1 MKSVSTVSSIEFD
14 IRQWAAWAP
23 GIETHEQWR
32 SWAEAP
38 FVPSGD
44 QVPDVSG
51 IPAMQRRRLNRL
63 TRMAFHVVDCID
75 HAAELPQIYCSRHGD
90 LLRSTEL
97 LQQIAQQEPLSSMN
111 LGLSVHNAVAGNISI
126 LQNNTQPMTSVA
138 AGVDGIACAMI
149 EAVMQS
155 ADTKQ
160 DVILLVYD
168 ETVPELYEFATS
180 GDSSVAFAFA
190 LRIAQGQDYT
200 LSWPADWAANQDKER
215 SVSLSVEAYLPM
227 ELQFLAWF
235 LSRRNHSWT
244 QMGGKDMSWQWSKNK

>member
-1 MKSVSTVSSIEFD
+1 MKSVSTVSSIQFD

-23 GIETHEQWR
+23 GIETHEQWC
-32 SWAEAP
+32 SWADAP

-44 QVPDVSG
+44 QVADASR

-63 TRMAFHVVDCID
+63 TRMAFHVVDRLD

-97 LQQIAQQEPLSSMN
+97 LQQIVQQEPLSSMN
-111 LGLSVHNAVAGNISI
+111 FGLSVHNAVAGNISI
-126 LQNNTQPMTSVA
+126 LQNNTQPMTSLA

-155 ADTKQ
+155 EETRQ

-168 ETVPELYEFATS
+168 EIVPELYEFATD
-180 GDSSVAFAFA
+180 GESSVAFAFA
-190 LRIAQGQDYT
+190 LRIAQGQDYS
-200 LSWPADWAANQDKER
+200 LSWPGDWAANQDKER
-215 SVSLSVEAYLPM
+215 SAYLSAEANLPM

-235 LSRRNHSWT
+235 LSTRTHSWM
-244 QMGGKDMSWQWSKNK
+244 QMSSEGMSWQWSKCK